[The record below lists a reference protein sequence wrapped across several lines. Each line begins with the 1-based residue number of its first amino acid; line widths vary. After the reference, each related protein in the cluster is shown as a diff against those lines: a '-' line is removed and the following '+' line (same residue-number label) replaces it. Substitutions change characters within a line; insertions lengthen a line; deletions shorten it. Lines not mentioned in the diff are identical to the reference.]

1 MNFLPIEMHAV
12 ALLFP
17 LLSFICGLL
26 LANTALNIQL
36 KSLLSS
42 LLARLF
48 IPIVIIYNM
57 VFYKSGSIGLILFS
71 FFACI
76 ILFFIFLVLS
86 KDRLSSLCF
95 SYTNMAWLGFPIAMA
110 LFGPE
115 NSIAMIPLYI
125 GVSIFGNSWAVTSIS
140 SESQSILTI
149 LKKMLQSPP
158 VVALIVAGVL
168 RCFDVQQF
176 QNYILIDWIYSA
188 AKWCMSFAGMCVL
201 GMWLRKT
208 KVHVDDLWWSVRVAL
223 LKLLCGAA
231 LCAMAYY
238 FFAIPHIDD
247 YIGVM
252 FLMFCLP
259 PAANIVALE
268 THYHGTGISAKYIAS
283 GTIVSCVVCVIYGVV
298 VHVL

>member
-1 MNFLPIEMHAV
+1 MHTV

-26 LANTALNIQL
+26 LANTASNIQL
-36 KSLLSS
+36 KSLLST

-57 VFYKSGSIGLILFS
+57 VFYKAGSIGLILFS

-76 ILFFIFLVLS
+76 ILFFIFFALS

-125 GVSIFGNSWAVTSIS
+125 GVSIFGNSWAVTSVS
-140 SESQSILTI
+140 SEPQSILTI

-158 VVALIVAGVL
+158 VVALIMAGVI
-168 RCFDVQQF
+168 RCFEVQQF
-176 QNYILIDWIYSA
+176 QNNLLIDWIYTI

-208 KVHVDDLWWSVRVAL
+208 KVHIEDLWWSARVAL
-223 LKLLCGAA
+223 LKLLCGAVF
-231 LCAMAYY
+231 CAIAYY
-238 FFAIPHIDD
+238 FVAIPHIDD

-268 THYHGTGISAKYIAS
+268 THYHGTGVSAKYIAS

>member
-1 MNFLPIEMHAV
+1 MHTV

-17 LLSFICGLL
+17 LLSFICGLI
-26 LANTALNIQL
+26 LANSKFTISL
-36 KSLLSS
+36 KSILSL

-57 VFYKSGSIGLILFS
+57 VFYKSGSIALILFA
-71 FFACI
+71 FFSCF
-76 ILFFIFLVLS
+76 ILFFVYLKLF
-86 KDRLSSLCF
+86 KDRLAALCF
-95 SYTNMAWLGFPIAMA
+95 SYTNMAWLGFPIALA
-110 LFGPE
+110 IFGSE
-115 NSIAMIPLYI
+115 HSMAMIPLYI
-125 GVSIFGNSWAVTSIS
+125 GVSIFGNSWAVTSVS
-140 SESQSILTI
+140 SEPQTILTI

-158 VVALIVAGVL
+158 VVALIVAGVI

-176 QNYILIDWIYSA
+176 QNYIAIDWIYTL

-208 KVHVDDLWWSVRVAL
+208 KVHIEDLWWSARVAA
-223 LKLLCGAA
+223 LKLVCGAM
-231 LCAMAYY
+231 LCAIAYY
-238 FFAIPHIDD
+238 FLAIPHIDD

-268 THYHGTGISAKYIAS
+268 THYHGTGVSAKYIAS
-283 GTIVSCVVCVIYGVV
+283 GTIVSCVVCVIYGVM
-298 VHVL
+298 VHLL